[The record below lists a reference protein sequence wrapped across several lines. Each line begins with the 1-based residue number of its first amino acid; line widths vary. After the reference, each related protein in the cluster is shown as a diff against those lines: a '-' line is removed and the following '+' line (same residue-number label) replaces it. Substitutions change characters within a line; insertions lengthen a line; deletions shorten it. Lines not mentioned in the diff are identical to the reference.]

1 LTSPFF
7 THLECTRTGTRY
19 DRDGLHNLSDVGAP
33 LFARY
38 DFTAASA
45 TVTRNDL
52 SRRREGGMW
61 RYREVMP
68 LRPGDATI
76 TLEEGSTPLRSCPRL
91 ANSLDLQQL
100 WIKDESTNPTGSF
113 KARGLSAAVTAA
125 AARGATKLA
134 IPTAGNA
141 GGALAAYAAAAGLES
156 YVFMPA
162 DTPQAFQ
169 LEVIS
174 CGGHLELVDGLIS
187 DCGRIV
193 GERKQEEGWFD
204 VSTLKEPYRVEGK
217 KTMGYEMAEQFGWR
231 LPDVVIYP
239 TGGGTGL
246 IGMWKAFEEMER
258 LGWLEPGQ
266 RPRMVS
272 VQASGCAPI
281 VRAFDAGDETAAA
294 WEDAQTCASG
304 LRVPGAVGDFLM
316 LRALRES
323 QGTAVAVEDEEL
335 IADSHELARLT
346 GIFPA
351 PEGGATLSAL
361 RRLRDSGWVADDD
374 RVVLFNTGS
383 GTKYLEALAPQ
394 TP

>member
-1 LTSPFF
+1 MTSPFF

-38 DFTAASA
+38 DLTAASSS
-45 TVTRNDL
+45 VSRDDL

-281 VRAFDAGDETAAA
+281 VRAYEAGDETAAA

-323 QGTAVAVEDEEL
+323 QGTAVAVGDEEL